1 MSLTE
6 KLLALDAK
14 KYKEKQTA
22 DVEIK
27 RLSELI
33 GEPFIVKVQE
43 VDSERMQEIQAMLF
57 DKKGRP
63 DMSQARKVNTLIVLE
78 GVIEPNLKDENLQK
92 HFGAATPKEL
102 AAVLFKG
109 DELTNVANEIAI
121 ISGYAIDEE
130 EEEEQ
135 KN

>member
-6 KLLALDAK
+6 KLLAVDAK

-22 DVEIK
+22 VVEIK

-33 GEPFIVKVQE
+33 GEPFNVKVQE

-57 DKKGRP
+57 DKKGRA
-63 DMSQARKVNTLIVLE
+63 DMSQARKVNRLIVLE
-78 GVIEPNLKDENLQK
+78 GVIEPSLKDEALQK
-92 HFGAATPKEL
+92 HFGAATPKDL
-102 AAVLFKG
+102 ADILFKG
-109 DELTNVANEIAI
+109 DELTTVADKIAV
-121 ISGYAIDEE
+121 ISGYSTEE
-130 EEEEQ
+130 EEEEE

>member
-14 KYKEKQTA
+14 KYKEKQTGQL
-22 DVEIK
+22 EIK
-27 RLSELI
+27 RLSELT

-43 VDSERMQEIQAMLF
+43 VDADRLGEIQAMMF
-57 DKKGRP
+57 DKKGRQ
-63 DMSQARKVNTLIVLE
+63 DLSQARKVSKLIVLE
-78 GVIEPNLKDENLQK
+78 GILEPDLKGENLQK

-102 AAVLFKG
+102 ADILFKG
-109 DELTNVANEIAI
+109 NELTNIADKI
-121 ISGYAIDEE
+121 ATLSGFTDEE

>member
-6 KLLALDAK
+6 KLLALDAA

-22 DVEIK
+22 TIEIK

-43 VDSERMQEIQAMLF
+43 VDSDRMQEIQAMLF
-57 DKKGRP
+57 DKKGRY
-63 DMSQARKVNTLIVLE
+63 DVSQARKVNKLVVLE
-78 GVIEPNLKDENLQK
+78 GVLEPNLKDDKLQK
-92 HFGAATPKEL
+92 HFGAATPKDLVEI
-102 AAVLFKG
+102 LFKG
-109 DELTNVANEIAI
+109 IELTTVADKIAE
-121 ISGYAIDEE
+121 ISGFIEAEAEE
-130 EEEEQ
+130 EI

>member
-6 KLLALDAK
+6 KLLALDAA

-22 DVEIK
+22 AIEIK

-43 VDSERMQEIQAMLF
+43 VDSDRMQEIQAMLF
-57 DKKGRP
+57 DKKGRY
-63 DMSQARKVNTLIVLE
+63 DVSQARKVNKLVVLE
-78 GVIEPNLKDENLQK
+78 GVLEPNLKDDKLQK
-92 HFGAATPKEL
+92 HFGAATPKDLVEI
-102 AAVLFKG
+102 LFKG
-109 DELTNVANEIAI
+109 IELTTVADKIAE
-121 ISGYAIDEE
+121 ISGFIEAEAEE
-130 EEEEQ
+130 EI